1 MPPGVRFDGYR
12 YILRSNLTS
21 GREVRLCAAS
31 ATRAQVW
38 TIYESFTC
46 HPDDQL
52 NAICCEYMSSPQFTK
67 LAVST
72 RNQYKVCY
80 TGLSKITFNKG
91 SRLMALSPAKITPGI
106 LQQILD
112 IRIAEGKPVQ
122 GNREIKGFLSAIFS
136 WALARD
142 RIPGL
147 QGNPCH
153 SVKRNHEK
161 ARTHYV
167 EDWELELAQQ
177 QASRELRIFMEL
189 AYLLYARS
197 EEVLNLE
204 RKNLLDDGV
213 LVDRIKGSSSN
224 IVRWSPRLLKVVDDC
239 KATSV
244 LSPHLLT
251 KDDGM
256 RITYSMLKKPW
267 TRLMETC
274 VKINP
279 DFRFFTR
286 HDLKRKGITDQIL
299 EQNSAGHKTEAMRQR
314 YKVKP
319 DQVEPAR

>member
-38 TIYESFTC
+38 IIYESFTC

-52 NAICCEYMSSPQFTK
+52 NAICCEYIGSPQFTR

-80 TGLSKITFNKG
+80 TGLCKVTFNKG
-91 SRLMALSPAKITPGI
+91 SRLMELSPAKITPGI

-112 IRIAEGKPVQ
+112 IRIAEGIPVQ
-122 GNREIKGFLSAIFS
+122 GNREIKGFLSAVFS
-136 WALARD
+136 WGLARD

-147 QGNPCH
+147 QSNPCH
-153 SVKRNHEK
+153 LVKRNKEI

-167 EDWELELAQQ
+167 EDWELEIAQRH
-177 QASRELRIFMEL
+177 ATRELRLFMEL

-197 EEVLNLE
+197 QEALRLT
-204 RKNLLDDGV
+204 RKNLLDEGV
-213 LVDRIKGSSSN
+213 FVDRLKGSKSN
-224 IVRWSPRLLKVVDDC
+224 IVRWSPRLRKAIDEC
-239 KATSV
+239 KAISI

-251 KDDGM
+251 NNSGK
-256 RITYSMLKKPW
+256 RVTYSMLKKPW
-267 TRLMETC
+267 ARLMQTC
-274 VKINP
+274 ININP
-279 DFRFFTR
+279 EFHPFTP
-286 HDLKRKGITDQIL
+286 HDLKRKGMTDQVL
-299 EQNSAGHKTEAMRQR
+299 EQNSAGHKSEAMRQR

-319 DQVEPAR
+319 DQVEPAK